1 MGPRLP
7 WSLPQRSPPA
17 PRSTTGLTVFDRPG
31 MSTRSE
37 ELREPRVNR
46 PKRRRPMTMTISPT
60 RKRLAHVAAAD
71 GVAHAGAGSPRDDP
85 DRGGRG
91 TVRGQRGRR
100 LRSAWARTLPGSGLL
115 VGHTVSPP
123 APTLTRRDRIRHRIA
138 AVTSLVVVWS
148 LLWGAFT
155 WGNIVAGA
163 LVAIVV
169 LKFFPL
175 PPVTFAGRIR
185 ILGVANFLLHFLAD
199 LLVASVQI
207 AWLALRPGPPPRGAI
222 LAVPLRIRSD
232 LNLTLIAVAVTL
244 IPGSIILEA
253 DRSSGTLYIHMLGVA
268 DRAGVERFRAR
279 V

>member
-1 MGPRLP
+1 M
-7 WSLPQRSPPA
+7 SPPA
-17 PRSTTGLTVFDRPG
+17 PV
-31 MSTRSE
+31 
-37 ELREPRVNR
+37 
-46 PKRRRPMTMTISPT
+46 
-60 RKRLAHVAAAD
+60 
-71 GVAHAGAGSPRDDP
+71 
-85 DRGGRG
+85 
-91 TVRGQRGRR
+91 
-100 LRSAWARTLPGSGLL
+100 
-115 VGHTVSPP
+115 
-123 APTLTRRDRIRHRIA
+123 LTRRDRIRNRIA
-138 AVTSLVVVWS
+138 AVTTLVVVWS

-279 V
+279 VYQLEARLVRAIGSRAELRLLKEYEAANTTPIVDRDTRGPPDRRPLDRRLEGERP